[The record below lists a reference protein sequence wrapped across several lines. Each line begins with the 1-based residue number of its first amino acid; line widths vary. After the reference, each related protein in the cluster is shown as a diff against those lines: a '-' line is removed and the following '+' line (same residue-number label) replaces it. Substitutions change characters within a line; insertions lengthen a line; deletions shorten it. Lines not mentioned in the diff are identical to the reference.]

1 MYLSRVELHGFKSF
15 ADKTSFD
22 LDRGITAILGPNG
35 CGKSNVVD
43 AIKWVLGESSAKN
56 LRGSN
61 MQDVIFAGS
70 EGRRPTG
77 MAEVSLFFNNEDGTL
92 PIEYNEVCV
101 TRRLYRSGESEYF
114 INKQACRRRDIR
126 DLFLDTGV
134 GMSAYSFIEQGR
146 VEALL
151 QAKPAERRLVLEEA
165 AGISK
170 YKQRR
175 KETLARLERTNQYL
189 FRVNDIVEELDKN
202 IRRVSRQAQSAR
214 RWQQLKGELDGLR
227 TLHYTRSYNDQLVRL
242 DEIERE
248 RSEIEQLFSREAAAQ
263 AQATEE
269 ITALTTQE
277 MDLAEKVE
285 GSEREFREIQN
296 ELNQVQIELAA
307 AASRRESLTGEGA
320 EAQRRAEQLRERLAQ
335 VAGLQEQAGL
345 ELEEARA
352 DYQRHNDALGGQ
364 DGERSQMQV
373 ALDETERRIEAL
385 RNEVLGISQRRSE
398 LRAQQVRSESRLA
411 GLRERL
417 QQLLAR
423 AGGIG
428 AQEAELNA
436 EIAGLRAR
444 LSQTAERIGT
454 LNGQI
459 SAAKDEERGLRE
471 EATATERR
479 AGEIN
484 ARISAKE
491 SRRATLQDLENELDG
506 AFAGVKAALQGKQQN
521 DPQCAEIEGMVADLI
536 TVPQEYA
543 LAIETVLGGQA
554 QDIIVRTARGA
565 QQCIQYLKN
574 NRAGRAT
581 FLPLDN
587 IRARGPLAEN
597 LLKLPGVVG
606 EAFELVDFADKYQP
620 AMEYLLNGV
629 LIVNDLNVARELSA
643 GAARGVRIVTLD
655 GDIINPHGAM
665 TGGQG
670 KQQRGGLISRKAEKD
685 ALVGEIEGLRRD
697 LAEAGQRQAQLLE
710 KARGL
715 AAGNPQIEQEL
726 SEALKL
732 GRELET
738 AVSVKESQARR
749 VTEDRVNFD
758 TERAGLET
766 EIAALESGAEDFGL
780 EAQIIDEDERSAQHG
795 LEAALAQQRQARAE
809 LEKLGEALA
818 GVREKR
824 AAAQSLLNELERRLD
839 SLRRD
844 RQEREEEL
852 QRCLQT
858 AERAGFGCAEIVARV
873 EELTG
878 RERILLERRDTAQTG
893 DVGDRERLKEIRET
907 LEQLRNQEK
916 SSQRRMNEV
925 TAALNELKIRQSE
938 VSLKMENISEKAQAE
953 LAITDLR
960 ERAVEFA
967 RKAEPVISA
976 VTGEEMVREDA
987 QEEKGILRTADGTPV
1002 TCLSGEQ
1009 LAGHIRET
1017 EVKLERL
1024 GPVNM
1029 CAIDEL
1035 AELEARAEF
1044 LRTEQDDIRS
1054 AADNLLEVIERLN
1067 DECNK
1072 RFEQTFVAVR
1082 EHFQEMFRFLFGGGR
1097 ADLVM
1102 EEPEA
1107 GQDKLDAGI
1116 NIIARPP
1123 GKEPKSISLLSG
1135 GEKALCAVA
1144 LLFAIFRSKPSP
1156 FCILDE
1162 VDGPLDESNI
1172 DRFMSAVR
1180 NFTDETQF
1188 ILISHSKRTMS
1199 MTDTIYGVTQQQ
1211 PGVSTKY
1218 SLRFKDASRKIAGGA
1233 PEESFA
1239 EAEAK
1244 LA

>member
-1 MYLSRVELHGFKSF
+1 MYLSKVELHGFKSF

-56 LRGSN
+56 LRGTQ

-101 TRRLYRSGESEYF
+101 TRRLFRSGESEYL
-114 INKQACRRRDIR
+114 INKQPCRKRDIR

-214 RWQQLKGELDGLR
+214 RWQQLKSELDELK
-227 TLHYTRSYNDQLVRL
+227 TLHYTRSYKEQMQKL
-242 DEIERE
+242 DALESERQQ
-248 RSEIEQLFSREAAAQ
+248 IEQLYSGEAAAQ
-263 AQATEE
+263 AQATEQ
-269 ITALTTQE
+269 ITILTTQE

-285 GSEREFREIQN
+285 SSEKEFREIQN

-307 AASRRESLTGEGA
+307 SASRGESLGRERQ
-320 EAQRRAEQLRERLAQ
+320 EAKERAEQIRLRLAQ
-335 VAGLQEQAGL
+335 ITTLQEEATV
-345 ELEEARA
+345 ELTSAREEY
-352 DYQRHNDALGGQ
+352 DKHNAILNGQ
-364 DGERSQMQV
+364 DGDRSQLQS
-373 ALDETERRIEAL
+373 ALDEIEKRIESL
-385 RNEVLGISQRRSE
+385 RNSVLNISARRSE
-398 LRAQQVRSESRLA
+398 LRSEQVRAESRMA

-417 QQLLAR
+417 QQLIDR
-423 AGGIG
+423 AGNIG
-428 AQEAELNA
+428 EQENNLNSELTD
-436 EIAGLRAR
+436 LRAR
-444 LSQTAERIGT
+444 LAQTSESITA
-454 LNGQI
+454 LNNKI
-459 SAAKDEERGLRE
+459 NSAKSEERRLTD
-471 EATATERR
+471 EATNEERR
-479 AGEIN
+479 ASEIN

-543 LAIETVLGGQA
+543 LAIETTLGGQA

-587 IRARGPLAEN
+587 IRARGPLEERM
-597 LLKLPGVVG
+597 LKLPGVIG
-606 EAFELVDFADKYQP
+606 EAFELVDFADKHQP

-629 LIVNDLNVARELSA
+629 LIVSDLSVARELSS

-655 GDIINPHGAM
+655 GDVINPHGAM

-685 ALVGEIEGLRRD
+685 ALVGEIEQLKNDLENSKQRRVN
-697 LAEAGQRQAQLLE
+697 LLE
-710 KARGL
+710 QARTLSG
-715 AAGNPQIEQEL
+715 GNSQIELEL
-726 SEALKL
+726 SDALKL

-738 AVSVKESQARR
+738 AVSVKESQTKR
-749 VTEDRVNFD
+749 VSEDRANFD
-758 TERAGLET
+758 NEKSGLEE
-766 EIAALESGAEDFGL
+766 EIAKLQNGSGDFAV
-780 EAQIIDEDERSAQHG
+780 EAQILDEDEQNAQRG
-795 LEAALAQQRQARAE
+795 LEQALQDQRKARSE
-809 LEKLGEALA
+809 LDALGESLA

-824 AAAQSLLNELERRLD
+824 AAAQSMLSELERRLE
-839 SLRRD
+839 SLTRD
-844 RQEREEEL
+844 RHEREEE
-852 QRCLQT
+852 
-858 AERAGFGCAEIVARV
+858 AERCASAIARAESSGEEIIARTT
-873 EELTG
+873 ELKE
-878 RERILLERRDTAQTG
+878 REHILLDRRDNAQTG
-893 DVGDRERLKEIRET
+893 DVGDREKLKEIRET

-925 TAALNELKIRQSE
+925 TTALNDLKIRQNE
-938 VSLKMENISEKAQAE
+938 LSLKMENIAEKALIE
-953 LAITDLR
+953 LEINNLK
-960 ERAVEFA
+960 ERAQEFA
-967 RKAEPVISA
+967 KNEEPVISA
-976 VTGEEMVREDA
+976 VTGEELPREDA
-987 QEEKGILRTADGTPV
+987 NEDKNVLRTSDGTPV
-1002 TCLSGEQ
+1002 LCLTGEQ
-1009 LAGHIRET
+1009 MAGHIRET
-1017 EVKLERL
+1017 EIKLERL

-1067 DECNK
+1067 NECNK
-1072 RFEQTFVAVR
+1072 RFEETFVAVR
-1082 EHFQEMFRFLFGGGR
+1082 DNFQEMFRFLFGGGR

-1144 LLFAIFRSKPSP
+1144 LLFAIFRTKPSP

-1172 DRFMSAVR
+1172 DRFMNAVR

-1218 SLRFKDASRKIAGGA
+1218 SLRFKDATRKSVTGA
-1233 PEESFA
+1233 PEEEFA